1 MRSLSFLLLLTAMA
15 CTSPQTN
22 SQSVPIDTAKLSN
35 PYPLASNDIE
45 VGTVFDN
52 CLMVDGDS
60 IDVVIN
66 QQRQN
71 LKTKKEVEVFLEQNA
86 HSIKQ
91 RRFYII
97 YDNNTPFQEVVEL
110 IDMLKSAK
118 INNYQALN
126 LRSLIKLNQLSP

>member
-1 MRSLSFLLLLTAMA
+1 MA

-35 PYPLASNDIE
+35 HIPITSNDIE
-45 VGTVFDN
+45 AGTVFDN
-52 CLMVDGDS
+52 CMMVDGDS

-71 LKTKKEVEVFLEQNA
+71 LKTKKGVNVFLQQNA

-97 YDNNTPFQEVVEL
+97 YANNTPFQEIVEL

-118 INNYQALN
+118 ITNYQALN
-126 LRSLIKLNQLSP
+126 LRSLITLNEPSP